1 MLSTI
6 TGDFVISLA
15 ITSKAHLKIG
25 YFRHVVETQ
34 FSLPSRIK
42 TSHMMSP
49 SAIYI
54 YLLSWKAQIHNIYI
68 YDRNPIVVLCKF
80 YLYHILKNKSYW

>member
-54 YLLSWKAQIHNIYI
+54 Y
-68 YDRNPIVVLCKF
+68 
-80 YLYHILKNKSYW
+80 